1 MAGVKR
7 TPGWLGPVL
16 AAVVFLLVLVAGGLF
31 TADWGVRNVEMRNLV
46 TAVEASEAAMTT
58 TQEELSKAF
67 APFDIGGPLTPE
79 ETSLLRQQ
87 LTTIARDAQ
96 VSIEQ
101 AGIAVAEVDVQPWH
115 RPIKDAQMAYL
126 VHNQAWVKYM
136 EAAAEDPV
144 EFVNPQPLVN
154 ETFMLAEP
162 IMKRAVPQPPLFNLD
177 ERVAKIFIDGMPE
190 EEVPEGGSA

>member
-1 MAGVKR
+1 
-7 TPGWLGPVL
+7 
-16 AAVVFLLVLVAGGLF
+16 
-31 TADWGVRNVEMRNLV
+31 
-46 TAVEASEAAMTT
+46 
-58 TQEELSKAF
+58 
-67 APFDIGGPLTPE
+67 
-79 ETSLLRQQ
+79 
-87 LTTIARDAQ
+87 
-96 VSIEQ
+96 
-101 AGIAVAEVDVQPWH
+101 
-115 RPIKDAQMAYL
+115 MAYL